1 MERNKV
7 KNEALSDRIVD
18 FLALLDQVKAIFFSP
33 SRALRRSLN
42 CEKPSQSLSKDHE
55 DVMTSP
61 SSSMMA
67 QSCLNFEMSIPTKYI
82 GFLLFEISALLF
94 ATGNLSMD
102 SRKNETSKR

>member
-33 SRALRRSLN
+33 SRAFRRSLN
-42 CEKPSQSLSKDHE
+42 NAKPSQSLLKDHE

-82 GFLLFEISALLF
+82 GFLLLKFCTAVCHSGLAYVY
-94 ATGNLSMD
+94 TQ
-102 SRKNETSKR
+102 K